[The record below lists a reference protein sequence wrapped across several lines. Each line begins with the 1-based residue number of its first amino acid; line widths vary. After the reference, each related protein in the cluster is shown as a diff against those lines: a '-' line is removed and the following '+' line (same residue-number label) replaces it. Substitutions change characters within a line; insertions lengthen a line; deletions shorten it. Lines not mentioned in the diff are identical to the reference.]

1 MTSDEFSYSAIISAC
16 EKGGVWALALSILS
30 AMPRMRVTLDE
41 ISYRAV
47 IRAGGK
53 GGK

>member
-1 MTSDEFSYSAIISAC
+1 MTSDEISYSALISAC
-16 EKGGVWALALSILS
+16 DKGGVWALALSI
-30 AMPRMRVTLDE
+30 AMPMMRVTLDE
-41 ISYRAV
+41 ISFSAV